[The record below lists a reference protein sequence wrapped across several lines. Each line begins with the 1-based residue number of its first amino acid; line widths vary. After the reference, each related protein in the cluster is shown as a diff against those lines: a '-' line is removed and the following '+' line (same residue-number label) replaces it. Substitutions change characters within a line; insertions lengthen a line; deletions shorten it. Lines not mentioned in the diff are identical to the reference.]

1 MKYTNIKK
9 ILKKQVQNKVKT
21 FWVYNE
27 ENQEFINIYKMYSD
41 KLKIY
46 TPQQLIDKLEEYER
60 EETQ

>member
-1 MKYTNIKK
+1 MKYANIKK

-21 FWVYNE
+21 FWVFNE

-41 KLKIY
+41 KFKIY
-46 TPQQLIDKLEEYER
+46 TPQQLIHKLEEYER

>member
-9 ILKKQVQNKVKT
+9 ILKKQVQNNVKT

-27 ENQEFINIYKMYSD
+27 ENKEFINIYKMYSD
-41 KLKIY
+41 KFKIY